1 MPSSRILLACALV
14 TPALSLGLTLG
25 LVVESGSAS
34 QAPTGQTSAREHVT
48 ASAKP
53 TAQKRQARPN
63 VLLITTDDQADI
75 EMRSMPRTRRLLAR
89 AGADFVNAISPH
101 PLCCPARAEIMT
113 GEFAHNNG
121 VKHNTGPYG
130 GYRRYAT
137 ANGGSNLREN
147 IGIWMRRAGYTTGFT
162 GKMLNGYSTS
172 SKRPSG
178 WGMWDPSLS
187 GTYAYYGTQFFNDG
201 RPETPKGYVVDVV
214 ADRASEFIRSRAKSR
229 KPFFLWASHVAPHD
243 AIDGGKTFSGP
254 RIAGRHRHKFRSTS
268 LPAMKKPSFN
278 ERDVSDKPRYMRR
291 ERLSTQGM
299 VEAYRKRQRSLAAVD
314 EANARMIGALRKA
327 GELSNTLVIFTS
339 DNGYLFGEHRLET
352 KNFVYDENLQVP
364 LLIRGPGVPAGSV
377 YGDLATTVDLAPTI
391 LDAAGAWGKVRRSGR
406 TDGVSLLRTFRG
418 RSLVS
423 DTSLIQ
429 AGGVNRTILRA
440 HDGWLFR
447 GVTTGRYTYAR
458 HWKGS
463 EELYDR
469 RVDPYEMRN
478 LVNPESG
485 VLRSKASEYA
495 AVLAA
500 LAFRLDV
507 LESCHGA
514 TQCERDFGPLPEP
527 VG

>member
-14 TPALSLGLTLG
+14 TPTLSLGLTLG

-34 QAPTGQTSAREHVT
+34 QVPIGQTSAREHVT
-48 ASAKP
+48 APAKP

-75 EMRSMPRTRRLLAR
+75 ELRSMPRTRRLLTR

-101 PLCCPARAEIMT
+101 PLCCPARAEILT

-130 GYRRYAT
+130 GYARYAT

-147 IGIWMRRAGYTTGFT
+147 IGAWMRRAGYSTGFT
-162 GKMLNGYSTS
+162 GKMLNGYSS
-172 SKRPSG
+172 GSKRPSG

-214 ADRASEFIRSRAKSR
+214 ADRASSFIRARAKSA

-243 AIDGGKTFSGP
+243 AIVGGTTYPHP
-254 RIAGRHRHKFRSTS
+254 RIASRHRKKFRSTS

-278 ERDVSDKPRYMRR
+278 EREVSDKPRYMRR
-291 ERLSTQGM
+291 DRLSTRGM
-299 VEAYRKRQRSLAAVD
+299 VEDYRQRQRSLAAVD
-314 EANARMIGALRKA
+314 EANATMIGALRKA
-327 GELSNTLVIFTS
+327 GELANTLIIFTS

-377 YGDLATTVDLAPTI
+377 YRDLATTVDLAPTI
-391 LDAAGAWGKVRRSGR
+391 LHAAGALRKVVRAGR
-406 TDGVSLLRTFRG
+406 TDGVSLLPTFRG
-418 RSLVS
+418 RSVVS

-440 HDGWLFR
+440 HGGWLFR
-447 GVTTGRYTYAR
+447 GVTTARYTYAR

-469 RVDPYEMRN
+469 RVDPHEMRN
-478 LVNPESG
+478 LVGSESG
-485 VLRSKASEYA
+485 ALRSRASEYD
-495 AVLAA
+495 AVLKA
-500 LAFRLDV
+500 LAFRLDT
-507 LESCHGA
+507 LQSCRGPA
-514 TQCERDFGPLPEP
+514 RCERNFGPLPEP

>member
-1 MPSSRILLACALV
+1 MPSPRILLACAVV
-14 TPALSLGLTLG
+14 TPTVALGVALG
-25 LVVESGSAS
+25 LVVESGSAL
-34 QAPTGQTSAREHVT
+34 QVPTGQASAREHVT
-48 ASAKP
+48 AAP
-53 TAQKRQARPN
+53 RPALQQRQKRPN

-75 EMRSMPRTRRLLAR
+75 EMRSMPRTRRLLTR

-101 PLCCPARAEIMT
+101 PLCCPARAEILT

-130 GYRRYAT
+130 GYTRYAT

-147 IGIWMRRAGYTTGFT
+147 IGSWMRRAGYNTGFT
-162 GKMLNGYSTS
+162 GKMLNGYRGTS
-172 SKRPSG
+172 RRPSG
-178 WGMWDPSLS
+178 WSMWDPSLS
-187 GTYAYYGTQFFNDG
+187 GTYAYYGTEFFNDG

-214 ADRASEFIRSRAKSR
+214 ADRASTFIRSRARSS
-229 KPFFLWASHVAPHD
+229 KPFFLWASHVAPHET
-243 AIDGGKTFSGP
+243 IDGGRTFSGP
-254 RIAGRHRHKFRSTS
+254 RIADRHRTKFRSTS

-291 ERLSTQGM
+291 KRLSTQGM
-299 VEAYRKRQRSLAAVD
+299 VEDYRDRQRSLAAVD
-314 EANARMIGALRKA
+314 EANAKMIGALRKA

-364 LLIRGPGVPAGSV
+364 LLMRGPGVPAGSV
-377 YGDLATTVDLAPTI
+377 HGDLASTIDLAPTI
-391 LDAAGAWGKVRRSGR
+391 LDAAGAWRNVVRAGH

-429 AGGVNRTILRA
+429 AGGVNRSILRA

-463 EELYDR
+463 VELYDR
-469 RVDPYEMRN
+469 RVDPHEMRN
-478 LVNPESG
+478 LVNPETG
-485 VLRSKASEYA
+485 DLRSKASGYA
-495 AVLAA
+495 AVLKA
-500 LAFRLDV
+500 LALRLDR
-507 LESCHGA
+507 LKSCHGA
-514 TQCERDFGPLPEP
+514 AECERDFGPLPEP